1 MLWLAIMF
9 LWLNIGR
16 IIDESNLD
24 KQEKKTTQNQPIF
37 IIHALNNHAPAR
49 CEQQH
54 AIKIPCS
61 ISP

>member
-24 KQEKKTTQNQPIF
+24 KREKKNKQNQPIF
-37 IIHALNNHAPAR
+37 VIHALNNYAQAP

-54 AIKIPCS
+54 H
-61 ISP
+61 

>member
-24 KQEKKTTQNQPIF
+24 KQEEKNKTK
-37 IIHALNNHAPAR
+37 PANL
-49 CEQQH
+49 H
-54 AIKIPCS
+54 
-61 ISP
+61 